1 MSGPPKGNS
10 LPKMGKE
17 LPIPRRLKSSAYA
30 AEIAKALRAE
40 LGGSNRAIK
49 TLMRWTQASERTAKC
64 WLAGASGPSGEHLVV
79 LIRNSDAVLEAVFEL
94 AQRQPRL
101 ERRRLESLKLAMSTA
116 VLAIDEMLNSEE
128 RVSQSSLPLIEDDT
142 T

>member
-1 MSGPPKGNS
+1 MSVPPKGNA

-30 AEIAKALRAE
+30 GQIAKALRTE

-64 WLAGASGPSGEHLVV
+64 WLAGASGPSGEHLVA
-79 LIRNSDAVLEAVFEL
+79 LIRNSDAVLETVLEL
-94 AQRQPRL
+94 AQRRPRL
-101 ERRRLESLKLAMSTA
+101 ERKRLESLKWGLSNA
-116 VLAIDEMLNSEE
+116 VLAIDEILDNEE
-128 RVSQSSLPLIEDDT
+128 RIGQPSLPLVEDE
-142 T
+142 